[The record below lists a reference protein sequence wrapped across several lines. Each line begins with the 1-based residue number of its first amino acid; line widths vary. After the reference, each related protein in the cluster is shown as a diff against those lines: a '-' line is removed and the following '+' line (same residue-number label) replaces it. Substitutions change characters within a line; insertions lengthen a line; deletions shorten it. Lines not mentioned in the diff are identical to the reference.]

1 MKKFALVAKD
11 DEISIKVAITIQK
24 KLIDAGLEY
33 DETHPQIVCVIGGDG
48 TFLSP

>member
-33 DETHPQIVCVIGGDG
+33 DETHPDRKSVV
-48 TFLSP
+48 